1 MTFAVG
7 PTPLH
12 PKTPGDIMSERA
24 QAEQGTQ
31 AEQPTSRN
39 PVLSAIQQFLSII
52 VEFGMTTVAFGTGIY
67 AFILVLH
74 VNVAPE
80 VKAGIALA
88 LTVAALVAQ
97 LWIFSRLN
105 PRVQSD
111 EVKDQLRTMTKLVER
126 LVENSIQR
134 NSNS

>member
-1 MTFAVG
+1 
-7 PTPLH
+7 
-12 PKTPGDIMSERA
+12 MSERA
-24 QAEQGTQ
+24 QVEQAAPGKP
-31 AEQPTSRN
+31 AAQPAPRN

-74 VNVAPE
+74 VNMVPE
-80 VKAGIALA
+80 VKAGIAFA
-88 LTVAALVAQ
+88 LTVTALAAQ

-111 EVKDQLRTMTKLVER
+111 EVKDQLRTMAKLVER

-134 NSNS
+134 NSNNS